1 LGRGSQ
7 YIKEL
12 LVDDRDVVFGGTFTT
27 LDEIWRKTIAT
38 TNGDITNL
46 WLDSYNSINRVNN
59 VLSAISKVD
68 DTNRNR
74 VEGEARF
81 IRGALYFDLVNLYGK
96 FWGDGDNNTNLAVP
110 LILTPTR
117 GITQDDYRT
126 RATVA
131 QVYAQVIDD
140 LTKAEQLLSS
150 QVDNYGF
157 ASKMQQQQ
165 CYREFI

>member
-74 VEGEARF
+74 VEVKPVLFEEPC
-81 IRGALYFDLVNLYGK
+81 I
-96 FWGDGDNNTNLAVP
+96 
-110 LILTPTR
+110 LIW
-117 GITQDDYRT
+117 
-126 RATVA
+126 
-131 QVYAQVIDD
+131 
-140 LTKAEQLLSS
+140 
-150 QVDNYGF
+150 
-157 ASKMQQQQ
+157 
-165 CYREFI
+165 

>member
-1 LGRGSQ
+1 
-7 YIKEL
+7 
-12 LVDDRDVVFGGTFTT
+12 
-27 LDEIWRKTIAT
+27 
-38 TNGDITNL
+38 
-46 WLDSYNSINRVNN
+46 
-59 VLSAISKVD
+59 
-68 DTNRNR
+68 
-74 VEGEARF
+74 
-81 IRGALYFDLVNLYGK
+81 LYFDLVNLYGK

-157 ASKMQQQQ
+157 ASKNAAAAMLSSLFSTGQL
-165 CYREFI
+165 RFG